1 MATTANPQTLP
12 ASTATT
18 LINVGGANT
27 GPDGLQLIFTITGT
41 NSLVLK
47 KNTAPPGA
55 AQSLSNI
62 AYVNGSLAA
71 QSAGTAITASGIAYI
86 TPENAGFDIYATN
99 TWTSGLVVV
108 RAIPSSLGASSASGG
123 TIPAADVTAGTFG
136 ANTGDVGDFT
146 FPDDVVVNDDA
157 DVVGD
162 LTAGTIA
169 SDAGVSGTSL
179 TYTTLLSSVTA
190 LATPSALAATAHNT
204 FASTVSGGVLMGFG
218 TTHDA
223 TLKNRAG
230 TSVLGVTANTS
241 DVTAAGALAV
251 TGVLSTTNATVN
263 LAQSTTSAAVLVGTG
278 TGSSSSSVHIQGA
291 AGQLRQLTLRS
302 GSEIR
307 WNLYANND
315 AEGGANAGS
324 TLYLSAYDDDGVAID
339 NPLSISRAAAGAI
352 TFASDRPVTLG
363 SIVANDSSLGITGQ
377 AAAQGGAIVATG
389 GTSSTAGNAG
399 GAVSI
404 VGGTPGA
411 DGVGGAASVTGAAGG
426 SSSGKG
432 GAANVTAGAGTA
444 GNASGGS
451 VILQPGAENGSGLDG
466 GTFNRG
472 TFMFRKMPTPA
483 TATDTASLTDA
494 QMVAGVIVATPTAA
508 AAYTVRTGT
517 QLLAALPTDIAADDA
532 FDLTISNI
540 GGTGDDITLTAA
552 TDITI
557 VGDPVVRPSAD
568 SGTEEAGQGTFRFRY
583 TGTTVFVAYRIS

>member
-1 MATTANPQTLP
+1 MATIPNPQTLP

-18 LINVGGANT
+18 LINAGGSNS
-27 GPDGLQLIFTITGT
+27 GPDGLQIIFTITGT

-62 AYVNGSLAA
+62 PYVNKSLAA
-71 QSAGTAITASGIAYI
+71 QSAGTAVTASGIAYI

-99 TWTSGLVVV
+99 TWTSGAVVV
-108 RAIPSSLGASSASGG
+108 RATPSNLGASSGGGG
-123 TIPAADVTAGTFG
+123 TIPAADVTSGTFG

-162 LTAGTIA
+162 LTAGTMA
-169 SDAGVSGTSL
+169 SDANLDFVTKAVST
-179 TYTTLLSSVTA
+179 TA
-190 LATPSALAATAHNT
+190 LATPSALAATALNA
-204 FASTVSGGVLMGFG
+204 FASTVSGATLMGFG
-218 TTHDA
+218 TTHDV

-230 TSVLGVTANTS
+230 TSVLGVTSNTS
-241 DVTAAGALAV
+241 DVTAAGAITYGTIIVGDTARATPSALTTTAQRLFASTVSGGTLMGFGTTGDV
-251 TGVLSTTNATVN
+251 TLKNRAGTD
-263 LAQSTTSAAVLVGTG
+263 VLVVTSNTLNVTFAGDVAMTG
-278 TGSSSSSVHIQGA
+278 ALSGVNSLA
-291 AGQLRQLTLRS
+291 AG
-302 GSEIR
+302 
-307 WNLYANND
+307 D
-315 AEGGANAGS
+315 A
-324 TLYLSAYDDDGVAID
+324 
-339 NPLSISRAAAGAI
+339 
-352 TFASDRPVTLG
+352 
-363 SIVANDSSLGITGQ
+363 SLGITGL

-404 VGGTPGA
+404 VGGTPGST
-411 DGVGGAASVTGAAGG
+411 GVGGAANVTAAAGG
-426 SSSGKG
+426 SASGKG

-444 GNASGGS
+444 GDASGGS
-451 VILQPGAENGSGLDG
+451 VILQPGAKNGSGLDG

-532 FDLTISNI
+532 FDLTIINI

-583 TGTTVFVAYRIS
+583 TGTTVFIAYRVA

>member
-1 MATTANPQTLP
+1 MASYTFTSDNQY
-12 ASTATT
+12 
-18 LINVGGANT
+18 LINAAPGVN
-27 GPDGLQLIFTITGT
+27 GPDGIVCSFVISGT
-41 NSLVLK
+41 NSGVLK
-47 KNTAPPGA
+47 VNTAPPGSA
-55 AQSLSNI
+55 VSLSSVPYLN
-62 AYVNGSLAA
+62 ASLAL
-71 QSAGTAITASGIAYI
+71 QSAGTAITATGLAYVSAADAARGDLYLDL
-86 TPENAGFDIYATN
+86 N
-99 TWTSGLVVV
+99 WTSGSVVV
-108 RAIPSSLGASSASGG
+108 DVATASIGGGGSSGG
-123 TIPAADVTAGTFG
+123 TVPAADVTAGTFG
-136 ANTGDVGDFT
+136 ANAGETGDYT

-179 TYTTLLSSVTA
+179 TYTTLLSSTTA

-251 TGVLSTTNATVN
+251 TGVLSNAATTAT
-263 LAQSTTSAAVLVGTG
+263 LAQSASTATVSVGTG
-278 TGSSSSSVHIQGA
+278 TGSGNSAAQVRGA
-291 AGQLRQLTLRS
+291 AGTTRFLRLTT
-302 GSEIR
+302 GATTAR
-307 WNLYANND
+307 WDLSANST
-315 AEGGANAGS
+315 AESGANAGS
-324 TLYLSAYDDDGVAID
+324 NFLISAYDDAGSAID
-339 NPLSISRAAAGAI
+339 DPMSIARVASGAI
-352 TFASDRPVTLG
+352 TFAANRPVTLG
-363 SIVANDSSLGITGQ
+363 SIVANDSSLGITGE
-377 AAAQGGAIVATG
+377 AAAQGGAIVVTG
-389 GTSSTAGNAG
+389 GTSSTGGNAG

-404 VGGTPGA
+404 VGGTPGST
-411 DGVGGAASVTGAAGG
+411 GVGGAANVTAAAGG
-426 SSSGKG
+426 SASGKG

-451 VILQPGAENGSGLDG
+451 VVLQPGAKNGTGLDG
-466 GTFNRG
+466 GTFDRG
-472 TFMFRKMPTPA
+472 TFRFVKMPTPA
-483 TATDTASLTDA
+483 TATDSASLTDA
-494 QMVAGVIVATPTAA
+494 QMTAGVIVATPTAA

-517 QLLAALPTDIAADDA
+517 QLLAALPTDIVADDA
-532 FDLTISNI
+532 FDLTIINI

-583 TGTTVFVAYRIS
+583 TGTTVFIAYRIA